1 MHSDHHFDEFFQT
14 HTTILAP
21 KCAQSLLAKSWREG
35 FLTRWLARRLE
46 LGALSWGVANDQCAV
61 KMAMAIGNQANIP
74 SFVPLHIS
82 EHMDRNEIRTVPN
95 VPTS

>member
-1 MHSDHHFDEFFQT
+1 MLSR
-14 HTTILAP
+14 
-21 KCAQSLLAKSWREG
+21 CSLNLGVKG
-35 FLTRWLARRLE
+35 FSRVGL